1 MKAATLVLASSTG
14 GVGAHV
20 VSLVRGLTA
29 DGWRVNVCG
38 PQATD
43 DLFGFSRAGAA
54 FTSVSGSAT
63 DPRAVR
69 TVRRVAASS
78 NVLHAHGMRAAT
90 VAALT
95 GRHPLVVTWHNAVL
109 APPGPKR
116 RVLELGERLVA
127 RSADITLCASPDLED
142 RVRALGGRDVRPG
155 PVAPPLRD
163 PERFPSEVRESLGV
177 GDAPMVLSVG
187 RLHPQKGYD
196 VLVDAVARLQKDCP
210 GVRAV
215 IAGDGPQR
223 AELEGRIAEAGAPVE
238 LLGRRVDIPD
248 LLRAADV
255 VVCSSVW
262 EARALSV
269 QEALLAGRP
278 VVTTRVGGL
287 PDLVGDAAV
296 LVPPND
302 PAALAEA
309 VERVLADPAWAAT
322 LAARATEAARR
333 LPGEHDTVAQV
344 EAVYREL
351 IGASR

>member
-1 MKAATLVLASSTG
+1 V
-14 GVGAHV
+14 
-20 VSLVRGLTA
+20 
-29 DGWRVNVCG
+29 
-38 PQATD
+38 
-43 DLFGFSRAGAA
+43 F
-54 FTSVSGSAT
+54 
-63 DPRAVR
+63 
-69 TVRRVAASS
+69 
-78 NVLHAHGMRAAT
+78 
-90 VAALT
+90 
-95 GRHPLVVTWHNAVL
+95 
-109 APPGPKR
+109 
-116 RVLELGERLVA
+116 
-127 RSADITLCASPDLED
+127 
-142 RVRALGGRDVRPG
+142 
-155 PVAPPLRD
+155 
-163 PERFPSEVRESLGV
+163 
-177 GDAPMVLSVG
+177 
-187 RLHPQKGYD
+187 
-196 VLVDAVARLQKDCP
+196 VDAVARLQNDCP
-210 GVRAV
+210 DVRAV

-223 AELEGRIAEAGAPVE
+223 AELETRIAASGAPVE

-302 PAALAEA
+302 PAALAAA